1 MKKAKKE
8 LIDFIKTLSEED
20 SRVFRKFLD
29 AYKEHLEL
37 PSPEEKLILRDAQL
51 ALIYLV
57 NSGLTVSEAA
67 ERLSAHN
74 LGGFYAHEALSW
86 YPLDDAAKIYPIS
99 MKFGKMPIFRL
110 SCYLKSDVIPEIL
123 QMALTFTIKRFP
135 SFATIVRKGVF
146 WHYLDSV
153 KRRFPINADKGVPCQ
168 SLRIS
173 SIGTQSFQVLY
184 HANRISVEFFHVLTD
199 GTGGMVFLKTL
210 VGEYLRILGVPEVA
224 GRGVLDVNSAPQHL
238 ETTNDFERL
247 CPKIKKSGG
256 FAGPAAAQMGGR
268 IARRS
273 PCKVVQLVYDT
284 EDLLVCAHSYGVSLS
299 SFILALMFHAQM
311 NSTEVFNGK
320 IQMQVP
326 VNMRKFFPQSQ
337 TLRNFSMY
345 CSIDLGSEEIT
356 DFKTTAELV
365 SKQLTERSTYDE
377 MTVMMSTARKLV
389 RSLRFI
395 PLAVKSPVAKMIY
408 GFLGDSRFSN
418 TLSNLGRIELPAEIS
433 PYVEGFDF
441 VLGTCVVSRASCS
454 MCSFGNSTVLSI
466 SKNTRDPSF
475 EERLSALSKELGLEV
490 SYVETQ
496 LYD

>member
-8 LIDFIKTLSEED
+8 RIDFIKTLSEDD
-20 SRVFRKFLD
+20 SLVFRKFLD
-29 AYKEHLEL
+29 AYREHLEL

-110 SCYLKSDVIPEIL
+110 SCYLKSDVVPEIL

-153 KRRFPINADKGVPCQ
+153 KRRFTINADKGVPCQ
-168 SLRIS
+168 SLKIS

-210 VGEYLRILGVPEVA
+210 VGEYLRILGIPQIV
-224 GRGVLDVNSAPQHL
+224 GRGVLDINSAPQHL

-247 CPKIKKSGG
+247 CPRTKKSGG
-256 FAGPAAAQMGGR
+256 FSGPAAAQMGGK

-284 EDLLVCAHSYGVSLS
+284 DDLLICAHSYGVSVTA
-299 SFILALMFHAQM
+299 FILALMFHSQM

-320 IQMQVP
+320 IQIQVP

-337 TLRNFSMY
+337 SLRNFSMY
-345 CSIDLGSEEIT
+345 CSIDLGPEEIT
-356 DFKTTAELV
+356 DFGTTANLV
-365 SKQLTERSTYDE
+365 SEQLTRKSTYEE

-395 PLAVKSPVAKMIY
+395 PLAIKSPVAKMIY

-418 TLSNLGRIELPAEIS
+418 TLSNLGRIEMPTELA

-475 EERLSALSKELGLEV
+475 EERFRELSRKMGLEV
-490 SYVETQ
+490 SLMETQ

>member
-1 MKKAKKE
+1 MKKEKKE
-8 LIDFIKTLSEED
+8 LLNFIKNLSED
-20 SRVFRKFLD
+20 DIRVFQTYMSGYR
-29 AYKEHLEL
+29 EHLDM
-37 PSPEEKLILRDAQL
+37 PAVEEKLILKDAQR
-51 ALIYLV
+51 ALIFLV
-57 NSGLTVSEAA
+57 RDGLSVSEAA
-67 ERLSAHN
+67 ERLSSHN

-99 MKFGKMPIFRL
+99 MKAGKMPMFRL
-110 SCYLKSDVIPEIL
+110 SCYLKMDVAPEIL
-123 QMALTFTIKRFP
+123 QIALDFTMKRFP
-135 SFATIVRKGVF
+135 SFGTIVRKGVF
-146 WHYLDSV
+146 WHYLDSI
-153 KRRFPINADKGVPCQ
+153 KRRFHISEDIGVPCQ
-168 SLRIS
+168 PIKVTAVGS
-173 SIGTQSFQVLY
+173 QSFKVLY

-210 VGEYLRILGVPEVA
+210 VGEYLRILGVPHCT

-247 CPKIKKSGG
+247 CPKTKKSGG
-256 FAGPAAAQMGGR
+256 FSGPAAAQMSGR

-284 EDLLVCAHSYGVSLS
+284 QDLLALAHSFSVSVTSLV
-299 SFILALMFHAQM
+299 LALMFHAQM
-311 NSTEVFNGK
+311 NATELFNGK
-320 IQMQVP
+320 IQIQVP
-326 VNMRKFFPQSQ
+326 VNMRKFFPQAQ

-345 CSIDLGSEEIT
+345 CSIDLGPEEIT
-356 DFKTTAELV
+356 DIGTTAALV
-365 SKQLTERSTYDE
+365 SEQLNQKSTYEE

-395 PLAVKSPVAKMIY
+395 PLAIKTPVAKMIY

-418 TLSNLGRIELPAEIS
+418 TLSNLGRVELPAELA

-454 MCSFGNSTVLSI
+454 MCSFGGSTVLSI

-475 EERLSALSKELGLEV
+475 EESLRMISEQIGLHT
-490 SYVETQ
+490 SISETP
-496 LYD
+496 LYG

>member
-8 LIDFIKTLSEED
+8 VLGFIKALSED
-20 SRVFRKFLD
+20 DNRAYQKYING
-29 AYKEHLEL
+29 YKEHLDL
-37 PSPEEKLILRDAQL
+37 PVAEEKLILKDAQL

-57 NSGLTVSEAA
+57 KSGLSLPEAA
-67 ERLSAHN
+67 ERLSSQY
-74 LGGFYAHEALSW
+74 LGGFYAHEARSW

-99 MKFGKMPIFRL
+99 MKFGKMPMFRL
-110 SCYLKSDVIPEIL
+110 SCYLKTDVVPEIL

-153 KRRFPINADKGVPCQ
+153 KRRFTVSADKGVPCQ
-168 SLRIS
+168 SLRITS
-173 SIGTQSFQVLY
+173 VGAQSFNVLY

-210 VGEYLRILGVPEVA
+210 VGEYLRILGLPRTV

-247 CPKIKKSGG
+247 CPKTKKSGG
-256 FAGPAAAQMGGR
+256 FSGPAAAQMGGK

-284 EDLLVCAHSYGVSLS
+284 DDLLICAHSYGVSLS

-320 IQMQVP
+320 IQIQVP
-326 VNMRKFFPQSQ
+326 VNMRKFFPHSQS
-337 TLRNFSMY
+337 LRNFSMY
-345 CSIDLGSEEIT
+345 CSIDLGPEEIT
-356 DFKTTAELV
+356 DFATTAKLV
-365 SKQLTERSTYDE
+365 SEQLTQKSTFEE
-377 MTVMMSTARKLV
+377 MSVMMTTARRLV

-395 PLAVKSPVAKMIY
+395 PLAIKSPVAKMVY

-418 TLSNLGRIELPAEIS
+418 TLSNLGRIEMPAELA

-475 EERLSALSKELGLEV
+475 EERFRDLSRQLGLEV
-490 SYVETQ
+490 SFVETQ